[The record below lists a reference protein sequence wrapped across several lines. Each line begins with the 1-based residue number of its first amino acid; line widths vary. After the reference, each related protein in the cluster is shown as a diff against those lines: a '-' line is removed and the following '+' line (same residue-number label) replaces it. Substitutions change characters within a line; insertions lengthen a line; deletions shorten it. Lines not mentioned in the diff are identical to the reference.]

1 MNRKNLFNILLNKE
15 GVDFES
21 IDTRFISNN
30 QQQFLEDI
38 LKTREECIFIQN
50 SGKLCVLQMQGIIF
64 LAQASSYQTSP
75 EGPNNE
81 PPGIHCTVD
90 YYWCTETTSLKKSLV
105 GGFYPKD
112 DWKKV
117 LSEAQNDLEQHKVVY
132 YN

>member
-1 MNRKNLFNILLNKE
+1 MDRKTLFRILLDKE

-21 IDTRFISNN
+21 IDTNFISKN

-38 LKTREECIFIQN
+38 LETRETCIFIEN
-50 SGKLCVLQMQGIIF
+50 SGKLCILQMQGIIF
-64 LAQASSYQTSP
+64 LAQASSCQTSP

-90 YYWCTETTSLKKSLV
+90 YYWCTETTPLKRSSV
-105 GGFYPKD
+105 GGFHPKD

-117 LSEAQNDLEQHKVVY
+117 LSEAQNDLEQHKVVHY
-132 YN
+132 S